1 MQSPVTQYIPNRH
14 SIAAI
19 QFAKIVFSPLSVS
32 LVVTK
37 YMPTSRSHADVTKQV
52 SK

>member
-19 QFAKIVFSPLSVS
+19 QFAKIVFSPLPVS

-37 YMPTSRSHADVTKQV
+37 YKPTSKSYADVTKQV